1 MNERTGKPHGKVSI
15 TGGHGV
21 RVHTYTAPEDGWAV
35 NTHFV
40 ELPTQ
45 LIAIDGQYTIPYAKE
60 ALAYAATLA
69 KPVTRLYVTHYHP
82 DHLLGA
88 AAFGLAI
95 HALSEV
101 KAKIDAVGDRVASEE
116 HEKFPDDIPARAEKP
131 SLLVTPA
138 AETIEGVGFEFLHLQ
153 HAETEHALMI
163 GLPEHRIL
171 ITQDLVY
178 NGVHVFISERSFD
191 TWLAALQH
199 YKAQQYDRILPGHGA
214 PGGRELYDRMR
225 DYLSAARELLT
236 QSSDGDDLKARLIA
250 AFPEFGGH
258 AMLDHQKRFLF
269 PPHKQA
275 KV

>member
-69 KPVTRLYVTHYHP
+69 KPVTRLYVSHYHP

-88 AAFGLAI
+88 AAFGLPI
-95 HALSEV
+95 HALPEV

-116 HEKFPDDIPARAEKP
+116 HEKFPDAIPTRAEKP
-131 SLLVTPA
+131 SLVVMPGNK
-138 AETIEGVGFEFLHLQ
+138 TIDGVRFEFLHLQ
-153 HAETEHALMI
+153 HAETEHALVI

-171 ITQDLVY
+171 ITQDLIY
-178 NGVHVFISERSFD
+178 NGVHAFIGERAFD
-191 TWLAALQH
+191 TWFTALQ
-199 YKAQQYDRILPGHGA
+199 YFKTQPYDRILPGHGA
-214 PGGRELYDRMR
+214 PGGRELYDHIQN
-225 DYLSAARELLT
+225 YLSTARELLT
-236 QSSDGDDLKARLIA
+236 KSSDGDDLKARLIA
-250 AFPEFGGH
+250 AFPEFCGH
-258 AMLDHQKRFLF
+258 PLLDHQKRFLF
-269 PPHKQA
+269 PSQKEA
-275 KV
+275 KA